1 MTFITDFLFNIQEI
15 VPAASSRSMQLLQLA
30 YAQEQNEET
39 DETEGEDSNYNGEEE
54 DENDRQTNSID
65 ICCSWDE
72 RLADGILTYRII

>member
-1 MTFITDFLFNIQEI
+1 
-15 VPAASSRSMQLLQLA
+15 MQLLQLA